1 MPMCAE
7 MYSSGIQLSYVTD
20 LAGERRKLTCK
31 GLLILFERS
40 GLQESRL
47 FLFCV
52 VDEL

>member
-1 MPMCAE
+1 MCAE
-7 MYSSGIQLSYVTD
+7 MCSSGIQLSYLTD
-20 LAGERRKLTCK
+20 LAGERRRKLTCK